1 MSNYI
6 ITNILFQVE
15 NDNILKL
22 IILMFKRMLFAKYN
36 YKIYNKKLL
45 TIIKIFEKSSF
56 EYVETSI
63 KYFIKILTN
72 Y

>member
-1 MSNYI
+1 
-6 ITNILFQVE
+6 
-15 NDNILKL
+15 
-22 IILMFKRMLFAKYN
+22 MLFAKYN

-56 EYVETSI
+56 EYVETLI